1 VQAQV
6 VRPRDGQKPND
17 YITIS
22 ATESLRD
29 GLISFLFE
37 DGTIMLGA
45 EFSQGRG
52 NLRSRTSCGLS
63 VQVD

>member
-1 VQAQV
+1 VQ
-6 VRPRDGQKPND
+6 QKAFG
-17 YITIS
+17 I
-22 ATESLRD
+22 
-29 GLISFLFE
+29 GLISFLVE